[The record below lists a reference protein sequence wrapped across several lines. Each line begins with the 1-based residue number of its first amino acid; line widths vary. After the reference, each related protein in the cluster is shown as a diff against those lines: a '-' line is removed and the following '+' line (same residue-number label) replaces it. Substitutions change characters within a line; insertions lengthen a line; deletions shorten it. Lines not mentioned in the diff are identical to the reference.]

1 MTPQKPLTEQIS
13 RYYFERVE
21 HCEMCGDPVAGHKIL
36 GLRLNQSVGMHPK
49 KKTGIAVSVLKCR
62 KCALIYTQPMPVPF
76 DIQDHYGTPPED
88 YWKESYFKPQSEYF
102 SKQIK
107 DARKLLGQREGMT
120 ALDIGAGLGKCM
132 IALNEAGFE
141 AWGLEPSRPFYE
153 RAISKMGI
161 NPERLKL
168 GMIEDID
175 YEEASFDF
183 ITFGAVLEHLYHPA
197 ANIEKAMRWLKPNGI
212 IHIEVPSSSHLV
224 GKIFNL
230 YYRLRGTNYV
240 TNLSPMHVPFHMYE
254 FGLDSFHRLGE
265 RLHFKIEQYYID
277 VCDIMFLPRFTHP
290 FLRKYMEW
298 TNTGMQLTV
307 YLRKK

>member
-21 HCEMCGDPVAGHKIL
+21 HCEMCGDPVAGHKVL
-36 GLRLNQSVGMHPK
+36 GLRLNQSVGLRPGSK
-49 KKTGIAVSVLKCR
+49 SGIAVSVLKCR
-62 KCALIYTQPMPVPF
+62 KCSLIYSQPLPVPF
-76 DIQDHYGTPPED
+76 DIQDHYGTPPEE
-88 YWKESYFKPQSEYF
+88 YWKESYFAPQREYF
-102 SKQIK
+102 SRQIAEVRERLTTK
-107 DARKLLGQREGMT
+107 DQLT

-132 IALNEAGFE
+132 IALKDAGFDV
-141 AWGLEPSRPFYE
+141 WGLEPSKPFYD
-153 RAISKMGI
+153 RAIEKMGI
-161 NPERLKL
+161 SPERLAL
-168 GMIEDID
+168 GMVEDLEYPD
-175 YEEASFDF
+175 SSFDF

-212 IHIEVPSSSHLV
+212 IHIEVPSSKHLI

-254 FGLDSFHRLGE
+254 FGLDSFKQLGE
-265 RLHFKIEQYYID
+265 RLHFTIEHHYTD
-277 VCDIMFLPRFTHP
+277 VCEIMFLPRFTHP